1 MPQTKQSQLLIY
13 QKYVD
18 LIEYAYNLLR
28 KFPKSEK
35 FAMAAHIKDS
45 MYTVLKYILRAN
57 KVYNNRQLRVDMLNA
72 IDAEIQ
78 LQKVLVRMAHKNRYI
93 SNQNYM
99 EWSRRLDEIGRI
111 LGGWIRSTVGQDL

>member
-1 MPQTKQSQLLIY
+1 MKDKGDVSLPQTKQNQLLIY

-57 KVYNNRQLRVDMLNA
+57 KVYNKILN
-72 IDAEIQ
+72 Q
-78 LQKVLVRMAHKNRYI
+78 FTFTK
-93 SNQNYM
+93 
-99 EWSRRLDEIGRI
+99 
-111 LGGWIRSTVGQDL
+111 